1 MLARCMDVRRRRIA
15 VIVVGCALALATL
28 PAVLADSSPAPSVP
42 AVTSTAPDYAPSAAG
57 EQFAAQVLASAP
69 LPPGAQEWT
78 APPPADL
85 DSVQTVGISGLIDL
99 HELYLV
105 GEPATSDGSGS
116 LDRYALAH
124 LPPRSSLASGNSG
137 GGPQGMTSGFSVSLP
152 TSGPNEDWAQILYE
166 TTNAP
171 AGGYVLRVDA
181 QVVWVPDRSP
191 ADAIPAPAGAQVT
204 GYTAIS
210 AMNSS
215 TGPVTAQL
223 GEADGARLAAAV
235 NALPLA
241 PGTFCMED
249 SLLFTIT
256 FQPPPFSS
264 SPSYS
269 VSEDLCGATVYVSV
283 GATHLPALSDTGCSL
298 RHLVAGLLP
307 ARAAGTRSA
316 AADC

>member
-1 MLARCMDVRRRRIA
+1 MLARCMDVHWRRIA
-15 VIVVGCALALATL
+15 AAVIGCALVLATL
-28 PAVLADSSPAPSVP
+28 PAVLAGSSPVSSVP
-42 AVTSTAPDYAPSAAG
+42 AITSTPPDYTPSAAG
-57 EQFAAQVLASAP
+57 EQFATQVLASAP

-85 DSVQTVGISGLIDL
+85 DSVQTVGISGLIDI

-105 GEPATSDGSGS
+105 GEPATPDESGS
-116 LDRYALAH
+116 LDRYVLAH
-124 LPPRSSLASGNSG
+124 LPPHSSLAGGNSG

-152 TSGPNEDWAQILYE
+152 TSGPNESRAQILYE

-171 AGGYVLRVDA
+171 AEGYVLRLDA
-181 QVVWVPDRSP
+181 QVVWVPDRSS
-191 ADAIPAPAGAQVT
+191 AEAIPPPTGAQLT
-204 GYTAIS
+204 GFATLS
-210 AMNSS
+210 AANPSS
-215 TGPVTAQL
+215 GPVSVQL
-223 GEADGARLAAAV
+223 GEAAGARLAAAV

-283 GATHLPALSDTGCSL
+283 GATHLPALSDNGCSL

-307 ARAAGTRSA
+307 TQAAGTRSA
-316 AADC
+316 ASNC